1 MRPIR
6 RPRGSVS
13 STRFLRLGVAGSPQQ
28 VTGRRHRI
36 ATLAELGTSP
46 LVVDAHDVRS
56 EVRWSCARCEVS
68 AGQIDDRPSPL
79 PPTWTTSEGLAYC
92 LSCSRARAADEA
104 MELLPETIT
113 GEARAKLRRKALIRF
128 EISRSPDS
136 PNRVIASACRT
147 STMAVA
153 AVRDEVDIPLS
164 TGAAPADN

>member
-1 MRPIR
+1 
-6 RPRGSVS
+6 
-13 STRFLRLGVAGSPQQ
+13 L
-28 VTGRRHRI
+28 VT
-36 ATLAELGTSP
+36 
-46 LVVDAHDVRS
+46 DAHDMRS

-136 PNRVIASACRT
+136 ANRVIASACRT

-153 AVRDEVDIPLS
+153 AVRDEIDIPLS
-164 TGAAPADN
+164 TAAAPADN